1 MASPMASPLEEYLA
15 ELASQHKLQD
25 SIDTTDYQ
33 NDLEQSQADEQL
45 ALTEIDS
52 MPFNLAARSYNMNPD
67 EWVGQ
72 ETEARAQMKRKVS
85 SSYLSHR
92 AKAANQ
98 IAGAKKESAQTLLGT
113 LNRLH
118 SVNSRG
124 ITSIEEFAPRIA
136 GLRSQLVIEPSVGGL
151 GSPVVKQV
159 AKNLP
164 DEDAVRNKEIAEYL
178 QVPEH
183 VVQQQRSLEQ
193 QARNDANWKEL
204 RRTVMLDKDLR
215 SIAHAEK
222 ADERADAQAK
232 WTQRMEQANAAL
244 KFSKESPDFV
254 NQIISQPDTPP
265 EMKEAASIGNALR
278 VATAAARKEP
288 DKTKWKKL
296 IGTMANKYLQN
307 DIMYQQSVASG
318 KADIAKLNLAIQ
330 GAVQILEA
338 EGITEQSFS
347 EEEFNEDFGMPN
359 PGSTLSELEQFSAKR
374 SAELNDEDRLRNIQ
388 FKRAQL
394 RKGKQEF
401 ERVSSMEDKL
411 RRFYQ

>member
-1 MASPMASPLEEYLA
+1 MASPLEEYMA
-15 ELASQHKLQD
+15 ELVSQHKLKETITD
-25 SIDTTDYQ
+25 TDYQ
-33 NDLEQSQADEQL
+33 NDLAQSQADEQL
-45 ALTEIDS
+45 AINEIDS
-52 MPFNLAARSYNMNPD
+52 LPFNMAARSYNMDPS
-67 EWVGQ
+67 EWVGK
-72 ETEARAQMKRKVS
+72 EAEGRARMKQAVS
-85 SSYLSHR
+85 SSYLSQR
-92 AKAANQ
+92 AKTANNQ
-98 IAGAKKESAQTLLGT
+98 ASGRKEFTQNLLGT
-113 LNRLH
+113 LNRLN

-124 ITSIEEFAPRIA
+124 IGAVEDFAPKDA
-136 GLRSQLVIEPSVGGL
+136 GLRSHLVFDPESGSVN
-151 GSPVVKQV
+151 QQ

-193 QARNDANWKEL
+193 QTRNDANWKEL

-215 SIAHAEK
+215 SIARAEK
-222 ADERADAQAK
+222 ADERADAKAK

-278 VATAAARKEP
+278 PAIAAARQEK

-296 IGTMANKYLQN
+296 VGTMANKYLQN
-307 DIMYQQSVASG
+307 DSMYQQSVASG

-359 PGSTLSELEQFSAKR
+359 PGGTLSELEQFNAR
-374 SAELNDEDRLRNIQ
+374 RPAELNDEDRLRSIQ

-394 RKGKQEF
+394 RRDRQKSKSP
-401 ERVSSMEDKL
+401 SSVREQL
-411 RRFYQ
+411 RRYTQ